1 MRGDYNDRYES
12 WRRFVWR
19 QKQRRTN
26 KSSVSSDRRS
36 SEDRRKVDI
45 NEVKKDKE

>member
-1 MRGDYNDRYES
+1 MIVMNHEGDLFDER
-12 WRRFVWR
+12 R

-45 NEVKKDKE
+45 NEVKKDKK